1 MGVVPHLAV
10 GPDVYGLT
18 QQFQHFGGAV
28 VFHLERSFQFWV
40 DIRFVTWYHVMGDY
54 MKFNEF
60 IQSKGFT
67 IKSLADAA
75 GVSPRSLEQY
85 SSGRYPIKNAR
96 LWFAV
101 KVAKALDTTAEY
113 LYNLD
118 D

>member
-1 MGVVPHLAV
+1 MLIYKQFY
-10 GPDVYGLT
+10 DFYGG
-18 QQFQHFGGAV
+18 F
-28 VFHLERSFQFWV
+28 RNSSFRLLLSV
-40 DIRFVTWYHVMGDY
+40 DIRFITWYHVMGDD

-60 IQSKGFT
+60 IQLKGFT

-85 SSGRYPIKNAR
+85 SSGRYPLKNAR

-113 LYNLD
+113 LYSLD

>member
-1 MGVVPHLAV
+1 MYFASLARRLHKLI
-10 GPDVYGLT
+10 LT
-18 QQFQHFGGAV
+18 
-28 VFHLERSFQFWV
+28 
-40 DIRFVTWYHVMGDY
+40 HVLQRGIISMGDK
-54 MKFNEF
+54 MKFNEL

-67 IKSLADAA
+67 IKSLAAAA
-75 GVSPRSLEQY
+75 GVSDRSLEQY

-113 LYNLD
+113 LLELD

>member
-1 MGVVPHLAV
+1 MYLQSLARRLHKLILTHVLQRGV
-10 GPDVYGLT
+10 
-18 QQFQHFGGAV
+18 
-28 VFHLERSFQFWV
+28 
-40 DIRFVTWYHVMGDY
+40 IRMGDK
-54 MKFNEF
+54 MKFNEL

-67 IKSLADAA
+67 IKSLAAAA
-75 GVSPRSLEQY
+75 GVSDRSLEQY

-113 LYNLD
+113 LLELD

>member
-1 MGVVPHLAV
+1 ML
-10 GPDVYGLT
+10 L
-18 QQFQHFGGAV
+18 
-28 VFHLERSFQFWV
+28 
-40 DIRFVTWYHVMGDY
+40 GDN

-67 IKSLADAA
+67 IKSLAAAA
-75 GVSPRSLEQY
+75 GVSDRSLEQY
-85 SSGRYPIKNAR
+85 SSGRYPLKNSR

-113 LYNLD
+113 LLSLD